1 MVDLRTGRGSV
12 LVASFWQETN
22 TYSPRTTTLDDFV
35 AFELLEG
42 IAIAEAHRGVRS
54 VIGGAIDELG
64 DAAEFGMA
72 VGAWPAGPTDHATA
86 TQLLDRFA
94 TVLGRHR
101 GVAGVL
107 LNLHGAMVAEG
118 YPDVELEVVRRV
130 ERELGDVPV
139 VAVLDFH
146 ANPSREFV
154 AACDAIVAYR
164 TYPHVDMYE
173 RGAEAGRILAT
184 LLAEERR
191 SQVLLR
197 KLPLLTSPLG
207 QGTDL
212 PHVQEVIMAPAEL
225 RPPLGAFVTPGFP
238 YSDVARAGMS
248 IAVNSWADI
257 PAPTAVVDALAA
269 RAWASRDRWAPRVS
283 PVTEAV
289 REASR
294 ASGRVMLADV
304 GDNIGGGSPGDGT
317 ALLAAL
323 LDVKRSSLVLLWDPA
338 TAAVAHSLGPGAVF
352 DARLGGHTDDLHGA
366 TLTERVEVVSVFD
379 GHYRAGGEWMGGMEF
394 DLGPTAVLRCRAVTV
409 VVTTVSTPPFHV
421 EQITAHGLDPAAFD
435 ILTAKG
441 ALAWQDGYG
450 PYVDQTIFVDTPGVT
465 PAFPEVLTRNERFA
479 DEPGE
484 PWTYPQRE
492 EI

>member
-1 MVDLRTGRGSV
+1 MAEVRPGPGPV
-12 LVASFWQETN
+12 LIASFWQETN
-22 TYSPRTTTLDDFV
+22 TYSPRTTTLEDFR

-42 IAIAEAHRGVRS
+42 TAIAEAHRGARS
-54 VIGGAIDELG
+54 VIGGAMEELG
-64 DAAEFGMA
+64 DCARFGMA
-72 VGAWPAGPTDHATA
+72 VGAWPAGPADQVTA
-86 TQLLDRFA
+86 THLLDRFA
-94 TVLGRHR
+94 AALAPHR

-130 ERELGDVPV
+130 VRELGDVPV

-154 AACDAIVAYR
+154 AVCDAIVAYT

-173 RGAEAGRILAT
+173 RGVEAGRILTA
-184 LLAEERR
+184 LLVEQRR
-191 SQVLLR
+191 SRVQLR

-212 PHVQEVIMAPAEL
+212 PHVRDALAVPARL
-225 RPPLGAFVTPGFP
+225 RAPLGAFVTPGFP

-248 IAVNSWADI
+248 IAVNGWVDMPTSAD
-257 PAPTAVVDALAA
+257 AVDALAA
-269 RAWASRDRWAPRVS
+269 RVWAGRDRWAPQVAS
-283 PVTEAV
+283 VATAVHEATT
-289 REASR
+289 AP
-294 ASGRVMLADV
+294 GRVMLADV

-323 LDVKRSSLVLLWDPA
+323 LDVPRRSLVLLWDPA
-338 TAAVAHSLGPGAVF
+338 AAAAAHALGPGASF
-352 DARLGGHTDDLHGA
+352 NADLGGHTDDRHG
-366 TLTERVEVVSVFD
+366 LTVSERVDVVSVSD
-379 GHYRAGGEWMGGMEF
+379 GRYRAGGEWMGGMDF

-409 VVTTVSTPPFHV
+409 VVTSVSTPPFHI
-421 EQITAHGLDPAAFD
+421 EQVTAQGLDPADFD

-450 PYVDQTIFVDTPGVT
+450 PYVDRTIFVDTPGVT
-465 PAFPEVLTRNERFA
+465 PAFPEVLPRHACFA

-484 PWTYPQRE
+484 PWTYPHGKE
-492 EI
+492 V